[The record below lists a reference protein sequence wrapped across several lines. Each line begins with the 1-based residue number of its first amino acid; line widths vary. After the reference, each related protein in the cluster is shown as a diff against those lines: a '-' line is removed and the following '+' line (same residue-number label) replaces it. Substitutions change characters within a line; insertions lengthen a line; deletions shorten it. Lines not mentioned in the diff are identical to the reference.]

1 MAVATEGVPTGS
13 NASSITRE
21 EKVAK
26 AKDLMGVEEGS
37 SAAISADDQLLASLG
52 YRAEL
57 KREFSY
63 LTVFGQSFGAM
74 GIAPA
79 IAESIVFSL
88 GSGGSVGMVWTYL
101 MGCLLLIPVACSLG
115 ELGSSMPTSGGLY
128 YVSCAFLLMYFLTDE
143 FSG

>member
-1 MAVATEGVPTGS
+1 MAESGPYTKEDTTQDISTVSSMTRSNKNAT
-13 NASSITRE
+13 ARAI
-21 EKVAK
+21 
-26 AKDLMGVEEGS
+26 MGMEEGS
-37 SAAISADDQLLASLG
+37 SSTIDADDQLLASLG

-79 IAESIVFSL
+79 IAESMIFSL
-88 GSGGSVGMVWTYL
+88 GSGGAPGMVWTYL
-101 MGCLLLIPVACSLG
+101 AGCLLLIPVACSLG

-128 YVSCAFLLMYFLTDE
+128 YVRGLQS
-143 FSG
+143 

>member
-1 MAVATEGVPTGS
+1 MAGSRDLTSADDSQDIS
-13 NASSITRE
+13 NASSIKRDDKIT
-21 EKVAK
+21 K
-26 AKDLMGVEEGS
+26 ARAVMGMEEGS
-37 SAAISADDQLLASLG
+37 SSTIDADDELLASLG

-79 IAESIVFSL
+79 IAESVIFSL
-88 GSGGSVGMVWTYL
+88 GSGGASGMVWTYL
-101 MGCLLLIPVACSLG
+101 AGCLLLIPVALSLG

-128 YVSCAFLLMYFLTDE
+128 YVR
-143 FSG
+143 